1 MSDRERST
9 RVRASLVRIT
19 RTGTS
24 TRTAVSVNAA
34 LQIVTN
40 NRMYTKM
47 YGPDSRHDGRR
58 VSRLPAVRPSGTRY
72 LMNSVHADSF

>member
-58 VSRLPAVRPSGTRY
+58 AGGPTVW
-72 LMNSVHADSF
+72 NSLSDELCAC